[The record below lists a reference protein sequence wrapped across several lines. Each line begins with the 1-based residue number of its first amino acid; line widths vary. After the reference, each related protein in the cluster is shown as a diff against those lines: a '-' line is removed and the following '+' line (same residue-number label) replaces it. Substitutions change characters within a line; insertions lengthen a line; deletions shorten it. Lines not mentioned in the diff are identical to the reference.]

1 MEEKRYLLNLLA
13 QFPNVKESKIQYS
26 KIPVDALSFVKLC
39 HLLSENGRVLE
50 TDETAHSVI
59 AALSASTTSMNEGV
73 AAVLLL
79 DKTLYLAAYAK
90 EGLFKQHT
98 AERIIQRITELVN

>member
-26 KIPVDALSFVKLC
+26 KIPVDALS
-39 HLLSENGRVLE
+39 
-50 TDETAHSVI
+50 
-59 AALSASTTSMNEGV
+59 ASPTSMNEGV

-79 DKTLYLAAYAK
+79 DKTLYLATYAK

-98 AERIIQRITELVN
+98 AERIIQRITELIN